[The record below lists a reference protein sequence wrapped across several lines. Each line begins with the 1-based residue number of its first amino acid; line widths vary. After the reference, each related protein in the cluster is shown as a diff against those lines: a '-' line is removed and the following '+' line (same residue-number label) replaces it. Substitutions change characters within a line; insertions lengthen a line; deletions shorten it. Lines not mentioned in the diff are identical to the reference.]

1 MKNGSQQVNGV
12 QVAND
17 ATHVGLILVLEPGD
31 RVSGTV
37 GRMDEFDRRPFC
49 GWLDLMGA
57 IDWLRSANGKDHG
70 AP

>member
-1 MKNGSQQVNGV
+1 MKNRFQQVNGV
-12 QVAND
+12 HLAD
-17 ATHVGLILVLEPGD
+17 GATQVGLILVLEPGD

-57 IDWLRSANGKDHG
+57 IDWLRSGNGKDHG